1 MLIAAGLPALDLS
14 ALLQSVL
21 AALVILSG
29 VLLLVRK
36 AASRYFV
43 VDASFEIATPRY
55 EARRQMSIGG
65 DSGGGGDVC
74 ASCGSLANKKCSGC
88 KSVRYCS
95 QTCQSK
101 HWEAEHKHKC
111 KQIKLLDK
119 AEIVASGNVAC
130 RRRKSSGFSSISL
143 VPARGTCKVLQEPK
157 KILFP
162 YDEFVELFNWAKP
175 GFPPCGLINCGNS
188 CFANVVLQ
196 CLACT
201 RPLVAYLLE
210 RDHSRGCFRKRDD
223 WCFLCELQVHVQRAS
238 KSSQPFQPM
247 NILNRLPNIGGNLGY
262 GRQEDAHE
270 FMRFAID
277 TMQSICLDEFGGEKA
292 LDPSTQETTLIHH
305 IFGGH
310 LQSQVICT
318 NCNMISNRYEN
329 MMDLTVEIQGDAGSL
344 EECLDQFTVKEWLDG
359 ENKYKCDGCND
370 YVKAWKRLT
379 VHQPPNILTIALK
392 RFQSGRFGKL
402 NKRITFPENLDLTPY
417 MSGNGDGTDLYSL
430 YAVVVHLDMLNASFF
445 GHYVCYTKDYDG
457 QWYRIDDCKVMNVEV
472 EEVLAQGAYMLLY
485 SRKTARR
492 ERFLKPV
499 DPPKQQLSEAIPK
512 LSSPSMGLNS
522 IKVSCLPSDVDSK
535 PNSIEGSF
543 LKNTGHEKISSE
555 GDSIRN
561 RELEDIEMDA
571 PAKELSSVEIHRV
584 AESHVCSDLESPM
597 EEDNDGS
604 TGIAEASKVSSYVL
618 DCWVAGQSIGE
629 KIAEPSSAVPTINS
643 SFERVPSINSS
654 LVSEPSDDLKPES
667 EQAVAA
673 CSPSDSAN
681 GISRLDDTSFMDKG
695 NKGLPSCCENGYRRK
710 PMPLFSP
717 GFLDRPARKKSVD
730 GNGQNH
736 TGDHGVALA
745 PKVNGYYNSHSDLGL
760 SEQES
765 DNCSTSLKSSCEN
778 GKELLPDDTSFIS
791 HGFLKSS
798 YTKSSDENGSKKTE
812 PQRFDHHSKT
822 KCNGYVER
830 ASVDKLDFRPETTCS
845 NGIDFP
851 KVVHEEFHET
861 AFVRENGN
869 KVYKKDGPLTPALQ
883 NMNFGSGG
891 QLKPP
896 SGCLNE
902 HDVEQFGSR
911 LACSDSMEEDGSI
924 ISGNQ

>member
-1 MLIAAGLPALDLS
+1 MLIAAGLLALDLS
-14 ALLQSVL
+14 SLLQFVL
-21 AALVILSG
+21 AALLILAG
-29 VLLLVRK
+29 ALLLVRK

-43 VDASFEIATPRY
+43 VDASFETATTGY

-65 DSGGGGDVC
+65 ESSGGGDVC
-74 ASCGSLANKKCSGC
+74 ASCGSLATKKCSRC

-95 QTCQSK
+95 QACQSK

-119 AEIVASGNVAC
+119 AEVVSSGNGAC

-143 VPARGTCKVLQEPK
+143 VPAQGTCKVLHEPK

-162 YDEFVELFNWAKP
+162 YDEFVELFNWAMP
-175 GFPPCGLINCGNS
+175 GFPPCGLVNCGNS

-196 CLACT
+196 CLTCT

-292 LDPSTQETTLIHH
+292 LDPSTQETTLIQH

-318 NCNMISNRYEN
+318 NCNEVSNRYEN
-329 MMDLTVEIQGDAGSL
+329 MMDLTVEIQGDAESL

-445 GHYVCYTKDYDG
+445 GHYVCYTKDYHG
-457 QWYRIDDCKVMNVEV
+457 HWYRIDDCKVLNVEV

-485 SRKTARR
+485 CRKTARR
-492 ERFLKPV
+492 EPFVKPV
-499 DPPKQQLSEAIPK
+499 DPPRQQLSEANPK
-512 LSSPSMGLNS
+512 LSSPSTVSNS
-522 IKVSCLPSDVDSK
+522 FKVSCLPSDVDSK
-535 PNSIEGSF
+535 PNSIEASL
-543 LKNTGHEKISSE
+543 LKNTGPEKISSE
-555 GDSIRN
+555 GDFIKN
-561 RELEDIEMDA
+561 RELEDMETDA
-571 PAKELSSVEIHRV
+571 PAKELPSVEIHTV
-584 AESHVCSDLESPM
+584 AEPCVCSDLESHM

-604 TGIAEASKVSSYVL
+604 TGIAEASKVSIL
-618 DCWVAGQSIGE
+618 DLSVTGQNIGD
-629 KIAEPSSAVPTINS
+629 KIADPSSAVPT
-643 SFERVPSINSS
+643 INSS
-654 LVSEPSDDLKPES
+654 LVSEPSDDLRPES

-673 CSPSDSAN
+673 CSPSGSAN
-681 GISRLDDTSFMDKG
+681 GISRLDDTSFIDNG
-695 NKGLPSCCENGYRRK
+695 NKGLPSCWENGYRSK
-710 PMPLFSP
+710 PKPLFSR

-730 GNGQNH
+730 SSRQNH
-736 TGDHGVALA
+736 TGSHGVALV
-745 PKVNGYYNSHSDLGL
+745 PRVNGYCNGHSDLGL
-760 SEQES
+760 SEQDY
-765 DNCSTSLKSSCEN
+765 DNCSASLKSSCEN
-778 GKELLPDDTSFIS
+778 GRGIIRGDMSFKS
-791 HGFLKSS
+791 RGFLRSS
-798 YTKSSDENGSKKTE
+798 YTKSSDEEGVKKTE
-812 PQRFDHHSKT
+812 MQKFDYRSKP
-822 KCNGYVER
+822 KCNGSVEQ
-830 ASVDKLDFRPETTCS
+830 ASVDKLDFRPEAYCS
-845 NGIDFP
+845 NGIDFT
-851 KVVHEEFHET
+851 KINHEEFRET
-861 AFVRENGN
+861 AFVHENGS

-883 NMNFGSGG
+883 NMNVGLGDL
-891 QLKPP
+891 LKPP

-902 HDVEQFGSR
+902 HD
-911 LACSDSMEEDGSI
+911 M
-924 ISGNQ
+924 